1 MGLTLVSFSL
11 GHRETTKNHAQK
23 RWGQASSGLSA
34 QQKSLVIS
42 YGVFQSLWSEDDG
55 ENDGHKDDHSDDS
68 MVSDASSGPSH
79 HHHGGERSRGH
90 GLAVDKKAKKK
101 PKEKQQPR
109 AGRRKEE
116 KKDKA
121 LLTHAK
127 KR

>member
-1 MGLTLVSFSL
+1 MESSKVFGGAEECHSSESGWTMYIGSCID
-11 GHRETTKNHAQK
+11 GENEDGTRTTHEN
-23 RWGQASSGLSA
+23 
-34 QQKSLVIS
+34 
-42 YGVFQSLWSEDDG
+42 SEDDG

-79 HHHGGERSRGH
+79 HHHVGERSRGH

-121 LLTHAK
+121 LLTHGK